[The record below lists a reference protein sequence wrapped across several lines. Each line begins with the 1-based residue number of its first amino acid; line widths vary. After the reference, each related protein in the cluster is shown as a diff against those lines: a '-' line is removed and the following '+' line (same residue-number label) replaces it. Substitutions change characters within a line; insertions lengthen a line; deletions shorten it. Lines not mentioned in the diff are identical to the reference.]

1 MPELPEV
8 EVVKRSLENVI
19 NNLPIK
25 NVEINEAN
33 LRYKVIKREISQII
47 GLKIC
52 SIKRRSKYLLFF
64 FNKKVVMLV
73 HLGMTGKFFIIDKNK
88 EKKKT
93 SFYYSLNNTKK
104 SKHDHIVFIFKDKT
118 KLIYNDVRKFGF
130 IKIYFYN
137 KFKDNPHLKLLG
149 PEPLES
155 TFNLNYLKNYL
166 VGKKRNIKDILM
178 DQKFIAGL
186 GNIYVNEILYY
197 SKVKPT
203 RKADKLSSYEI
214 QKILIG
220 TKKIL
225 KKAINFGGS
234 SIKDFSSSS
243 GKSGLFQQHFN
254 VYGKKGKN
262 CSNPDCKNKIEKIV
276 ISNRATFFC
285 SYCQK

>member
-1 MPELPEV
+1 
-8 EVVKRSLENVI
+8 
-19 NNLPIK
+19 
-25 NVEINEAN
+25 
-33 LRYKVIKREISQII
+33 
-47 GLKIC
+47 
-52 SIKRRSKYLLFF
+52 
-64 FNKKVVMLV
+64 
-73 HLGMTGKFFIIDKNK
+73 
-88 EKKKT
+88 
-93 SFYYSLNNTKK
+93 
-104 SKHDHIVFIFKDKT
+104 
-118 KLIYNDVRKFGF
+118 
-130 IKIYFYN
+130 
-137 KFKDNPHLKLLG
+137 
-149 PEPLES
+149 
-155 TFNLNYLKNYL
+155 
-166 VGKKRNIKDILM
+166 M